1 MGQKSSVE
9 EKRRGTMR
17 QRPFATI
24 LVGPSAL
31 LREGLTRILSATNFR
46 IVASTSCVDDLALT
60 AQSQHGSI
68 LLIIDAGDGLDAAV
82 GQVERFKERHPTGR
96 VAVLADRH
104 GLNDI
109 VSAFRAGANAYFMK
123 AAPCDAFIKSLE
135 LVMLGET
142 ILPAAVLSMVLER
155 EDDDEDEQ
163 EREAIVRGVR
173 KSAGVLL
180 GVESNDTPRLSV
192 RERGIL
198 KCLIAGDSNK
208 VIARKIDIA
217 EATVK
222 VHVKAILRKVRVSNR
237 TQAAIWAMNNG
248 SFISEMDSDSS
259 ASAKIAADPPLASRL
274 VGALTETEVN
284 GSELLPAVADSIDGA
299 SNGKLPSVGRLA
311 QVGVNRRSH

>member
-1 MGQKSSVE
+1 
-9 EKRRGTMR
+9 MR

-46 IVASTSCVDDLALT
+46 IVASTSCVDDLVFT
-60 AQSQHGSI
+60 AQPQHGSI
-68 LLIIDAGDGLDAAV
+68 LLIIDAGDDLDPAV

-96 VAVLADRH
+96 VAVLADRNR
-104 GLNDI
+104 LNDI

-155 EDDDEDEQ
+155 EDDDEDE
-163 EREAIVRGVR
+163 REAIVRGVR

-180 GVESNDTPRLSV
+180 GVENNDTPRLSV
-192 RERGIL
+192 RERCIL

-248 SFISEMDSDSS
+248 SFVSEMDSDSS
-259 ASAKIAADPPLASRL
+259 ASAKMAADPPLAAHL
-274 VGALTETEVN
+274 VGALTETGVN
-284 GSELLPAVADSIDGA
+284 GSELLPAVAESIDGA

-311 QVGVNRRSH
+311 QVGINRRSH